1 VYTLS
6 FAAKVR
12 LGKFTALP
20 QTSQLDFDRERINRE
35 EKKNWIDANGWE
47 GTKQEKRDEK
57 GKDSEEYLQDPKC
70 ATAIA
75 APVIVAYSN
84 KSRRFIKG

>member
-1 VYTLS
+1 MYTLS

-57 GKDSEEYLQDPKC
+57 GQGSEEYLHDKC